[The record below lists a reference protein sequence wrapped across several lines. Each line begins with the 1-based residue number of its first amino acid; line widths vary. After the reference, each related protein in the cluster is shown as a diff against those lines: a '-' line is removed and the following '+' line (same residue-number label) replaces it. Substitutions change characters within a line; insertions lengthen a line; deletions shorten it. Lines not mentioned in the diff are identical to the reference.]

1 MLMFAKVLLRSFIYD
16 MIDVFCFP
24 NETVKVIY
32 VRYAISKCH
41 LYLNLTD
48 TDSCSLFFIFIC
60 EKECNVPESESRK
73 LIFEVLKH
81 SKIATRL
88 DVSDQFWVQFRMHNP
103 KVIKQLRLYEIEN
116 IANLCTIAVNPKE
129 YFEKFKDSCE

>member
-1 MLMFAKVLLRSFIYD
+1 MFAKVLLRSFIYD

-48 TDSCSLFFIFIC
+48 TNSCSLFFISIC
-60 EKECNVPESESRK
+60 EKECDVQESESRK
-73 LIFEVLKH
+73 LIF
-81 SKIATRL
+81 
-88 DVSDQFWVQFRMHNP
+88 
-103 KVIKQLRLYEIEN
+103 IK
-116 IANLCTIAVNPKE
+116 
-129 YFEKFKDSCE
+129 F